1 MTEKATPIDDYLSQN
16 IKSKEKIVVSL
27 ERTPSAWEFTFPDGA
42 IIELPNLKSCEKLIW
57 HYHRIAQ
64 FRDTDYTLIDKN
76 TGTKYSDY
84 RKFTDYI
91 EACQERQRLTK
102 ENRRVRATLK
112 LVRRKKPPKI
122 DTRIYDRNY

>member
-1 MTEKATPIDDYLSQN
+1 LTEKITPIDDYLSRN
-16 IKSKEKIVVSL
+16 IKSKENIVVSL

-42 IIELPNLKSCEKLIW
+42 IIELPDLKSCEKLIW

-64 FRDTDYTLIDKN
+64 FRDIDYTLIDKN